1 MSTKVFVNGTF
12 DILHI
17 GHLALL
23 EYAYDQ
29 GKILT
34 VAIDSDRRVREVK
47 GPDRPINNEQERK
60 TMLNCLYMVDK
71 VYVFDTD
78 QELVELIKNHCDV
91 MVKGSDYRGRPI
103 IGEEYCKEVKFY
115 ERIEKYS
122 TTDTIQRITNR
133 R

>member
-23 EYAYDQ
+23 EYAYDL

-34 VAIDSDRRVREVK
+34 VAIDSDRRIQELK
-47 GPDRPINNEQERK
+47 GPTRPIHNEHERK

-122 TTDTIQRITNR
+122 TTDTIQRIANWR
-133 R
+133 

>member
-12 DILHI
+12 DILHV

-23 EYAYDQ
+23 EYAFNQ
-29 GKILT
+29 GEMLT
-34 VAIDSDRRVREVK
+34 VAIDSDRRIRELK
-47 GPDRPINNEQERK
+47 GLDRPINNQQDRK
-60 TMLNCLYMVDK
+60 TMLECLYMVDE

-78 QELVELIKNHCDV
+78 QELVELIKQHCDI
-91 MVKGSDYRGRPI
+91 MVKGSDYQGRPI
-103 IGEEYCKEVKFY
+103 IGSEYCKEIKFY

-122 TTDTIQRITNR
+122 TTEIIQRIANR